1 MKQIKYF
8 FLAIAFLFSSQLLSA
23 QEMKAKK
30 MDNPVW
36 VRMAFVKFEPGKM
49 DKAQKI
55 IKDYFSKADENAGIA
70 TPTTYNMSTGDY
82 DMVVVWELE
91 EGIETLNYEMSPNDV
106 KWIGEM
112 STLAGSQEKAME
124 KLDEFYS
131 YLVDWKTEI
140 ARKE

>member
-1 MKQIKYF
+1 MRQIKYL
-8 FLAIAFLFSSQLLSA
+8 FLAIAFLFSCQLLSA

-36 VRMAFVKFEPGKM
+36 VKMDFVKFEPGKM
-49 DKAQKI
+49 DKAKAI
-55 IKDYFSKADENAGIA
+55 IHDYFSKADKNAGITA
-70 TPTTYNMSTGDY
+70 PTSYSMTTGSY
-82 DMVVVWELE
+82 DMVVIWEME

-106 KWIGEM
+106 KWIGEL
-112 STLAGSQEKAME
+112 SKLTGGQEMAME

-131 YLVDWKTEI
+131 YLADWKTEI